1 MTDLDQK
8 EVRRRQRSRS
18 IVMGLALAA
27 FVILLYLITIARMGA
42 QRRASPTSSVSRAGT
57 AEPPR

>member
-18 IVMGLALAA
+18 IVMGVALAA

-42 QRRASPTSSVSRAGT
+42 Q
-57 AEPPR
+57 